1 MMWPGTIAAPV
12 ATSVTAVVYGDSGN
26 GSDLEISFAA
36 PNGQKTKI
44 ASYRV
49 LVVKS
54 ADAASFDLAAANAV
68 TAGNYTI
75 VDKIIDAVS
84 YTVQLAADAKDADGD
99 TVTDSVPYKIFVL
112 SVADGINAT
121 ENALSVASDEVNLSG
136 GGTATITISGI
147 AVATNLG
154 KFRFNTDTATTIADL
169 NGKIKANGADAVKI
183 GPRGGDLT
191 GMQWNAE
198 FATIP
203 EYNINYKISSEIPFT
218 ISGNDTV
225 NWISVP

>member
-1 MMWPGTIAAPV
+1 
-12 ATSVTAVVYGDSGN
+12 
-26 GSDLEISFAA
+26 
-36 PNGQKTKI
+36 
-44 ASYRV
+44 
-49 LVVKS
+49 
-54 ADAASFDLAAANAV
+54 
-68 TAGNYTI
+68 
-75 VDKIIDAVS
+75 
-84 YTVQLAADAKDADGD
+84 
-99 TVTDSVPYKIFVL
+99 VPYKIFVL

-147 AVATNLG
+147 AAATNLG